1 MPEIKKY
8 NTGETETELKEKY
21 NYDGSEL
28 RKAQLRMVEMLAF
41 LDKIC
46 KENNIVYF
54 LAFGTLLGAVRHG
67 GFIPWDDDLDVY
79 INDKDLKRLR
89 KIINTGGYPFVVQDY
104 SIDKGFVRYY
114 NVLRDLE
121 SEYIKDEYQH
131 NQRKYRG
138 IQIDLFPYEYGAFE
152 FGKTIVGKSYGFNE
166 KFLLGKHAYM
176 SGLVFHLTREG
187 IIPALKILSKL
198 KGKKYVSHGY
208 EAAEHGYRYL
218 STDVFPLKT
227 IEFEGMMVPCPN
239 HPEVVLSTDYGE
251 KYMELP
257 PIQNRD
263 HHKVLNIRFLNEE

>member
-54 LAFGTLLGAVRHG
+54 LSF
-67 GFIPWDDDLDVY
+67 
-79 INDKDLKRLR
+79 
-89 KIINTGGYPFVVQDY
+89 
-104 SIDKGFVRYY
+104 GFVRYY

-166 KFLLGKHAYM
+166 KYLLGKHAYM

-187 IIPALKILSKL
+187 IIPALKLLSKL
-198 KGKKYVSHGY
+198 KGKKYVSLGY
-208 EAAEHGYRYL
+208 EAGEHGYRYL